1 MRELGSELL
10 LLFHLLCVIVWLGCD
25 FVVFFL
31 SLSLLNRQLPVLV
44 RADRAHVAEV
54 IDRYVLYSYLLTMP
68 LGLVLAYER
77 GWWPIWAIPWLMLKL
92 VVFGVIILLAIA
104 LVLGAAGAGTTLQR
118 IAAGAGDVE
127 ALEASLR
134 TGVIGLAPWAAAIH
148 LMILSALLIA
158 ITPRGWW

>member
-1 MRELGSELL
+1 MNDLLPDLL

-31 SLSLLNRQLPVLV
+31 SLSLLNRALPVAV

-54 IDRYVLYSYLLTMP
+54 IDKYVLYSYLLTMP
-68 LGLVLAYER
+68 VGVALAYWR
-77 GWWPIWAIPWLMLKL
+77 GWWPLWAMPWLMLKL

-104 LVLGAAGAGTTLQR
+104 LVQGASGAGLTLKQ

-127 ALEASLR
+127 ALEAKLR
-134 TGVIGLAPWAAAIH
+134 KGVIGLAPWAAAIH
-148 LMILSALLIA
+148 LAILIAVFIA
-158 ITPRGWW
+158 ITPRGMW